1 MGASLLVF
9 KNKSDVAG
17 SMTEDEIREVCLSL
31 LRARRVAQ
39 AHPRSHHTNQRQI
52 ITGIALRQHSHA
64 QVADHDVQRDD
75 G

>member
-31 LRARRVAQ
+31 LRARRVGA
-39 AHPRSHHTNQRQI
+39 AHQQTNQR
-52 ITGIALRQHSHA
+52 HH
-64 QVADHDVQRDD
+64 RDYT
-75 G
+75 